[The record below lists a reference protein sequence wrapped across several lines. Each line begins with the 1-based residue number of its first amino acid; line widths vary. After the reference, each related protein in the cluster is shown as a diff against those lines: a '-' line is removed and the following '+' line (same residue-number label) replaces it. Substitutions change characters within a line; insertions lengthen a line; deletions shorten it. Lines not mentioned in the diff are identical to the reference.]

1 MALASGMGDGHW
13 PPKSDSA
20 GLTFFHDRDA
30 ARRLRDRVAREI
42 AAVID
47 GGGDG
52 AQCADLTPVYRW
64 LNAIS
69 EESE

>member
-1 MALASGMGDGHW
+1 MPLAAGMGEGHW
-13 PPKSDSA
+13 PPKSGNS
-20 GLTFFHDRDA
+20 GLTIFDDRAA

-42 AAVID
+42 ASVID

-69 EESE
+69 EGSE